1 MTLSWILSKSFSKTL
16 GIVIFQRQP
25 RAECGRRDAHHRD
38 DVAPETSQ
46 TTSTEE

>member
-1 MTLSWILSKSFSKTL
+1 MTLGWVLTKSFSTTL
-16 GIVIFQRQP
+16 GVVIFQRQP
-25 RAECGRRDAHHRD
+25 RAECGRRDAQHHD